1 ESSLIPSLIN
11 RLSPTPATLAQSVS
25 RSFLI
30 SADMGHAVHP
40 NYMSKHEIKH
50 KPVMNGG
57 IVLKTNAKQKYT
69 TDAIGSFLVKKLVD
83 RKGGLVQN
91 FEVRNDMYIYSI
103 I

>member
-1 ESSLIPSLIN
+1 
-11 RLSPTPATLAQSVS
+11 
-25 RSFLI
+25 
-30 SADMGHAVHP
+30 MGHAVHP

-91 FEVRNDMYIYSI
+91 FEVRNDMYVYSI